1 MLAKVVKKEAA
12 DKIASLKVFDLG
24 AQHNNRKDL
33 QSFVFPNASDLLK
46 TKETQHISEQE
57 NHFEIIEENEEV
69 ALTALVTEEERAR
82 MIEEILHAAQQQ
94 ADEIIKKAEAYQA
107 DVQQAA
113 MEKGLNEARQTF
125 EKEVAE
131 RVEAEVSAV
140 RENLVQTI
148 AQISSLE
155 AEITSKIETELL
167 EFSLEIAKKVVGR
180 EVTIDRE
187 VALTLVKI
195 SLAKLHSRTFAQIYL
210 NPQDLAF
217 VDAHRDR
224 LNFQGSIELIA
235 DNSVTPGGCLIHTE
249 TGDIDARI
257 ESQFD
262 EIAHGLLGN

>member
-12 DKIASLKVFDLG
+12 DKIPSLKMFDLG
-24 AQHNNRKDL
+24 VQHSNQKEWQN
-33 QSFVFPNASDLLK
+33 FVFPDASSLS
-46 TKETQHISEQE
+46 KEKESEVFDQT
-57 NHFEIIEENEEV
+57 FEASEVLEEV
-69 ALTALVTEEERAR
+69 EEVVQIPIITEEERQQ
-82 MIEEILHAAQQQ
+82 MIEEVLLEARQQ
-94 ADEIIKKAEAYQA
+94 ADEIVKKAEQYQN

-113 MEKGLNEARQTF
+113 MEKGLNEARQTI
-125 EKEVAE
+125 ENEIAE
-131 RVEAEVSAV
+131 RVNAEVSPM
-140 RENLVQTI
+140 RETLAETI
-148 AQISSLE
+148 AKVSALE
-155 AEITSKIETELL
+155 AEITSKIEKELL

-217 VDAHRDR
+217 VEAHRDR
-224 LNFQGSIELIA
+224 LNFQGSIELIE
-235 DNSVTPGGCLIHTE
+235 DNSISPGGCLVRTE

-262 EIAHGLLGN
+262 EIAHGLLGS

>member
-12 DKIASLKVFDLG
+12 EKIASLKVFDLG
-24 AQHNNRKDL
+24 AQHNNRKEW
-33 QSFVFPNASDLLK
+33 QSFVFPNAFDLLK
-46 TKETQHISEQE
+46 KQETRQISAPPEDC
-57 NHFEIIEENEEV
+57 EITEKSE
-69 ALTALVTEEERAR
+69 ATALPALVSEDERAR
-82 MIEEILHAAQQQ
+82 MLEEILHEAQKQ
-94 ADEIIKKAEAYQA
+94 ADEIINKAEAYQA

-155 AEITSKIETELL
+155 SEITSKIETELL

-224 LNFQGSIELIA
+224 LNFQGSIELIE
-235 DNSVTPGGCLIHTE
+235 DNSVTSGGCLIHTE